1 MSQTEQQAGQRSEQ
15 ALDDIL
21 SEYKEK
27 PAPAP
32 AVDAETYQI
41 PERPVESKRS
51 RLPTEEEVRAYLASY
66 ARGEAE
72 PSFEPKRPIGP
83 EPPEV
88 DSRYRVGETRAE
100 RRRMRYGSVDVD
112 NSADLNYHPPK
123 AEGTILTNVDPD
135 EDAEVPEEP
144 VKPKLFQRFRDKLG
158 AQRREYDR
166 EEAARRAAKRRVK
179 APEPIDL
186 VLPGE
191 KPPVEEEPRPS
202 AVPEPA
208 AEETEA
214 VETPAS
220 ESPAPPVPQA
230 VAAEEEPEEAAEEE
244 PQEAADEGSEE
255 LEEDEAP
262 AEPEKPI
269 FTPSWT
275 RNPASYREYAS
286 VFPDTSASPAIY
298 ADEKEEAEP
307 TENGDARI
315 PLKKESFFPENF
327 KEYLTTLLTT
337 TFYGLRKGAET
348 IITAEED
355 DEDLGPEATPAY
367 ASRYYGRFIRSLRLR
382 MRLCL
387 VLLAV
392 MAWISFGL
400 PVFGELANIRVAAW
414 FCLALQGTIML
425 LCQDVLTGGVL
436 NAFRRRFGADSMAVL
451 ACLTTGLDALLVG
464 TGKLTQPHMPLCL
477 ISSLSLTGILLA
489 SLLSCRGLRKSL
501 RVPAIA
507 KRSYTVTGEM
517 NMKEHGT
524 TILKSQRSYTGF
536 VRRSEEAPPD
546 ETLFQKMGLPL
557 LVLVA
562 FLGLLTMAFTRNLK
576 DMIYILS
583 VLLCAAVPFGSLL
596 CFALPFFT
604 GSFRIFPSG
613 AAIAGWSGLC
623 DVGQSKNLIV
633 TDRDLFPDGTV
644 EIDQVRIFADAKP
657 EKIIS
662 YAGSMLIAS
671 GSCVSKC
678 FADLMSRQ
686 NCAMRQIEDFA
697 YLPGGGMRGVID
709 SSVILCGSS
718 DLMQLMNVRIPY
730 RLVNRTSI
738 LLAVDGILY
747 GIFNMK
753 YEADPLVRRA
763 LLGVMRSN
771 RHPIF
776 AIRDFNVTPAML
788 HDTFDVATDGYDFPP
803 YVERFDISSAKPG
816 EDSKVAAVVC
826 RDGLGPLSS
835 MANTGRKMYVA
846 TRTSLYFTA
855 LSAVL
860 GVLICFIRM
869 LASGGVSVLFL
880 FLFMLL
886 CLLPVL
892 ILGWTLSLD

>member
-1 MSQTEQQAGQRSEQ
+1 MSQTEEKAEQRREQ

-21 SEYKEK
+21 SEYKETA
-27 PAPAP
+27 APAP
-32 AVDAETYQI
+32 HVDAETYQI
-41 PERPVESKRS
+41 PERQSENKRS

-72 PSFEPKRPIGP
+72 PSFEPRRPVGP
-83 EPPEV
+83 EPPEI

-112 NSADLNYHPPK
+112 NSADLNYRPPK
-123 AEGTILTNVDPD
+123 AEGSIVTNVDPD
-135 EDAEVPEEP
+135 EDAELPEEP
-144 VKPKLFQRFRDKLG
+144 VKPKLFQRFRDRLG
-158 AQRREYDR
+158 AQRREFDR
-166 EEAARRAAKRRVK
+166 EEAARRAAKRRID

-191 KPPVEEEPRPS
+191 KPPVDEEPAPS
-202 AVPEPA
+202 AQPEPP
-208 AEETEA
+208 AEETATPEPPAEETAIPEPPVDEA
-214 VETPAS
+214 PA
-220 ESPAPPVPQA
+220 SPAPPPVD
-230 VAAEEEPEEAAEEE
+230 EEEETDEE
-244 PQEAADEGSEE
+244 PDADV
-255 LEEDEAP
+255 EDEAP
-262 AEPEKPI
+262 AEAVKPQ

-286 VFPDTSASPAIY
+286 VFPDPSASPAIY
-298 ADEKEEAEP
+298 ADQPEEAEP

-382 MRLCL
+382 VRLCL

-392 MAWISFGL
+392 LAWISLGL
-400 PVFGELANIRVAAW
+400 PVFGQLANIRVAAW
-414 FCLALQGTIML
+414 FCLALQSTIML
-425 LCQDVLTGGVL
+425 LSQDVLTGGVL

-451 ACLTTGLDALLVG
+451 ACLMTGLDALLVG
-464 TGKLTQPHMPLCL
+464 TGKLTQPHLPLCL
-477 ISSLSLTGILLA
+477 ISSLSLTGVLFA

-507 KRSYTVTGEM
+507 KRAYTVTGEM

-557 LVLVA
+557 LLLVA

-583 VLLCAAVPFGSLL
+583 ALLCAAVPFGSLL

-753 YEADPLVRRA
+753 YDADPLVRRA

-835 MANTGRKMYVA
+835 MANIGRKMYVA

-860 GVLICFIRM
+860 GVLICFIKM
-869 LASGGVSVLFL
+869 LAGGGVSVLFL